1 MTAAL
6 PTLPHP
12 AAASGEIGGL
22 LQTVAPV
29 GPKLTIDAAADLFL
43 NPQYARMLCL
53 PVVTQDGT
61 PVGTLSRHTLNGI
74 FLRRF
79 GREIFGPRPVTQ
91 AMNTEPLVV
100 DVSSTLE
107 QAAARITAKLGSPI
121 TEDFVIVDQGRYLGM
136 GIVLDLISALQRRVE
151 QSARELGEAYGQLQ
165 ASQAQLVQSEKMA
178 SLGQMVAGV
187 AHEINTPLGYVRNNV
202 EMVRGVFDQLGEI
215 IEAQDNLG
223 RMLGDEAADE
233 QSLGDQM
240 ARCAALMADLR
251 ESQLL
256 EDTRALFGDT
266 LFGVDTIKDLVVSLR
281 NFSRLDQARVAD
293 VSLNDC
299 LEQTLTIANNVLKAR
314 VEVIR
319 RFGDIPPVR
328 CSPSQINQVLL
339 NIMTNAAQAIEHDQ
353 GKLLLRTEADERWV
367 RIHIQDNGKG
377 MPPEVLKKIF
387 DPFFTTKPIG
397 QGTGLGL
404 SISFQIVQAH
414 GGRIDVVSEPGRG
427 TKFVI
432 SLPVESAGSSAEP
445 AERVAAI
452 AA

>member
-1 MTAAL
+1 MTAAPPSL
-6 PTLPHP
+6 PVPV
-12 AAASGEIGGL
+12 ASGEVAAL

-29 GPKLTIDAAADLFL
+29 SPGLTIDASADVLL
-43 NPQYARMLCL
+43 EPQYARMLCL
-53 PVVTQDGT
+53 PIVTPDGV

-79 GREIFGPRPVTQ
+79 GREIFGPRAVTQ
-91 AMNTEPLVV
+91 AMNAEPLVV

-107 QAAARITAKLGSPI
+107 QAAAHITAKLGSPI
-121 TEDFVIVDQGRYLGM
+121 TEDFVIVDRGRYLGM
-136 GIVLDLISALQRRVE
+136 GIVLDLISALQRRVD
-151 QSARELGEAYGQLQ
+151 QAARELGEAYGQLQ

-202 EMVRGVFDQLGEI
+202 EMVQGVFEQLGEVI
-215 IEAQDNLG
+215 AAQDKLG
-223 RMLGDEAADE
+223 QLLNDESADE
-233 QSLGDQM
+233 QALGEQM
-240 ARCAALMADLR
+240 AQCAALMADLR
-251 ESQLL
+251 ENQLL

-266 LFGVDTIKDLVVSLR
+266 LFGVDTIKDLVISLR

-299 LEQTLTIANNVLKAR
+299 LEQTLMIANNVLKAR

-319 RFGDIPPVR
+319 RFGDIPNIR

-353 GKLLLRTEADERWV
+353 GKLLLRTEADHQWV

-377 MPPEVLKKIF
+377 MPPEVLKKVF

-432 SLPVESAGSSAEP
+432 SLPLEAAGPSAEP